1 MAGVSREYIHN
12 MRIHSQTSE
21 LKKSLPFWLE
31 IQKVASDS
39 IVQTM
44 IERHDCVYQLSG
56 KERLA
61 YNIVND
67 HYQKKQSS
75 QVKLIRTD
83 QGGSS
88 KSYAINALKSVP
100 KEQYIVTSFF
110 GITSFNIGGVTFVAY

>member
-1 MAGVSREYIHN
+1 

-67 HYQKKQSS
+67 HYQKKQ
-75 QVKLIRTD
+75 VKLIRTD

-100 KEQYIVTSFF
+100 KEQYIVTSCF